1 MKAGIKMITGS
12 DSNPLGEI
20 GLMEIEQLVYSGA
33 MTEMQALIVATRN
46 CAEMCGV
53 LNDLG
58 TIEEGKLQI

>member
-1 MKAGIKMITGS
+1 MITGS
-12 DSNPLGEI
+12 DSDPLGEI

-33 MTEMQALIVATRN
+33 MTEMQVLIAATRN
-46 CAEMCGV
+46 CAEMYGV